1 MHFNKVSFY
10 LADESATTRFGQAFA
25 QGCKVLNGFDAGLV
39 IFLEGDLGAGKSYL
53 SRAFIQSY
61 LPNQKVKSPTYT
73 LVESYLTPL
82 GTIVHFDL
90 YRLCDPEELE
100 FLALRDLLSGAYIA
114 LIEWPSKG
122 AGQLPEADMVVELTH
137 LENTSQTPGRKLT
150 LTPQSQAGLAV
161 VNYLAQTLG
170 TLIVY

>member
-10 LADESATTRFGQAFA
+10 LADESATTQFGQAFA
-25 QGCKVLNGFDAGLV
+25 EGCKVLNGFDAGLV
-39 IFLEGDLGAGKSYL
+39 VFLEGDLGAGKSYL

-61 LPNQKVKSPTYT
+61 LPDQKVKSPTYT

-100 FLALRDLLSGAYIA
+100 FLALRDLLSGAFIA

-122 AGQLPEADMVVELTH
+122 AGQLPTADMVVEFTH
-137 LENTSQTPGRKLT
+137 CENPSQNPGRNLT
-150 LTPQSQAGLAV
+150 ITPQSQTGFAV
-161 VNYLAQTLG
+161 VNYLAQALG
-170 TLIVY
+170 TLIV

>member
-10 LADESATTRFGQAFA
+10 LADESATTLFGQAFA
-25 QGCKVLNGFDAGLV
+25 QGCEVLNGFEAGL
-39 IFLEGDLGAGKSYL
+39 IIYLEGDLGAGKSYL

-61 LPNQKVKSPTYT
+61 LPTQKVKSPTYT
-73 LVESYLTPL
+73 LVESYLTTL
-82 GTIVHFDL
+82 GTIQHFDL

-100 FLALRDLLSGAYIA
+100 FLAFRDLLSGAYIA

-122 AGQLPEADMVVELTH
+122 AGQLPEADLVIELTRS
-137 LENTSQTPGRKLT
+137 ENESLSPGRKLT
-150 LTPQSQAGLAV
+150 LTPQSQVGLDV
-161 VNYLAQTLG
+161 VKYLAQELG